1 MKIIVC
7 DDEPLMLGM
16 LDDAIRKADAS
27 AEMYLFSNAWIF
39 RCLK

>member
-27 AEMYLFSNAWIF
+27 ADVFVF
-39 RCLK
+39 QC

>member
-27 AEMYLFSNAWIF
+27 AEMYLWHFWIF